1 MDISTILKT
10 LDQSVL
16 NEETAT
22 AIAEAF
28 ETAVNEKV
36 QTKLSLELE
45 SSLLKQDEDHAS
57 KLENLIEAIDLDHCN
72 KLKEVVD
79 TINENHTS
87 KLEEISEFYTKAL
100 NEKAESFSDK
110 IISEMSNYLDLYL
123 DKNLPVTQLE
133 EAVSNTHA
141 KVQLQ
146 KIKDI
151 LVIDPESINENVK
164 VVLKKGNDQIN
175 DLQEK
180 LNEAYNQNTKL
191 SLQVENLNSSLLL
204 EKKTNGMAF
213 SKKEY
218 LKKILSDKSPSYI
231 EENFNYVVEMFEKDD
246 SSERAM
252 LAEQAQTKSFS
263 KDVKVPSLVIS
274 ESVDKSI
281 NNEFNPVTDYLT
293 ELRRS

>member
-79 TINENHTS
+79 AINENHAS

-100 NEKAESFSDK
+100 NEKAESFSNK

-123 DKNLPVTQLE
+123 DKNLPITQLE

-151 LVIDPESINENVK
+151 LAIDPETINENVK

-180 LNEAYNQNTKL
+180 LNESYNQNTKL
-191 SLQVENLNSSLLL
+191 SLQVEKLNSYLLL
-204 EKKTNGMAF
+204 EKKTNGMAS

-246 SSERAM
+246 SAERSL
-252 LAEQAQTKSFS
+252 LAEEAQTKSFS
-263 KDVKVPSLVIS
+263 KNVKVPTPVIS
-274 ESVDKSI
+274 ESSEI
-281 NNEFNPVTDYLT
+281 TNNTDFNPVTDYLT
-293 ELRRS
+293 ELRR